1 MNSPRQQVPNML
13 LEESGEITPEKMK
26 RQSQSENTTQ
36 LCYFTFFLILKIF
49 IQVQLSYNIILV
61 LIYNTV
67 LDVTGNGSKV

>member
-1 MNSPRQQVPNML
+1 MNSPGREVPNML

-49 IQVQLSYNIILV
+49 IQV
-61 LIYNTV
+61 
-67 LDVTGNGSKV
+67 